1 MKYIRYFLRNNRLYL
16 YTTMGDQTSHI
27 NVWGPHA
34 SLPFLSL
41 PLLPYLTISM
51 MSHYRAIS
59 TDIGHNSLTE
69 TTFFLIFFK
78 SLFQKLFS
86 FFLSGGPRPRFSWFT
101 FHLSSSPNCL
111 APLILF
117 VVVTFLCLL
126 EGCECLLTEIELVNR
141 DDWIWDVMNGDY
153 VKFLVQVM

>member
-1 MKYIRYFLRNNRLYL
+1 
-16 YTTMGDQTSHI
+16 
-27 NVWGPHA
+27 
-34 SLPFLSL
+34 
-41 PLLPYLTISM
+41 
-51 MSHYRAIS
+51 MSHYLAIS

-69 TTFFLIFFK
+69 TTFFLIFFQP
-78 SLFQKLFS
+78 LFQKLFS
-86 FFLSGGPRPRFSWFT
+86 FFLTGGPSPQFSLFT

-117 VVVTFLCLL
+117 VVVVFLFRL

-141 DDWIWDVMNGDY
+141 GDWIWNVMNGDD